1 MERLAEIIEF
11 IKNSHL
17 ELANNNDD
25 GRINSVLNEEQI
37 TDIIIPKF
45 SYIEKPPIRKWYD
58 IAIKGNIEETI
69 YVNIKVSDFC
79 NGASANISSKLG
91 MGHALTGIIDLPTS
105 WKAFNK
111 LVAENIRIGYDYYFI
126 IIDKNNINNSYWTSL
141 KRIDKLVSNGNNLP
155 FQCNWSKN
163 RIFSNRTETEAMEY
177 ILKTYINS
185 WDKKTDGYPHELKRM
200 LDSGDIIV

>member
-17 ELANNNDD
+17 ELADNNDD
-25 GRINSVLNEEQI
+25 GRINSALNEEQI
-37 TDIIIPKF
+37 TDILIPKF
-45 SYIEKPPIRKWYD
+45 NYIEKPSIRKWYD
-58 IAIKGNIEETI
+58 IAIKGDIKETI
-69 YVNIKVSDFC
+69 YVNIKVSDFS
-79 NGASANISSKLG
+79 NGASDNISSKLG
-91 MGHALTGIIDLPTS
+91 MGYALTGIADLPTS

-126 IIDKNNINNSYWTSL
+126 IIDKNNLKNSYWTSL